1 MRGVRE
7 LSIFID
13 ESGDF
18 GPYESHNPY
27 YLLGLVFHD
36 QSNSIENEINHLKRH
51 VTELG
56 FPHTHSIHTAPL
68 IRRESNYRN
77 LDKPKRRMMFHS
89 LLTFFRFCEVKYEV
103 LAFSKKE
110 VVDSDDLVSRMARS
124 LSMLIMSNLSYF
136 QEYEKVIIYYD
147 NGQKE
152 VSRVINS
159 VFNALLSC
167 VEIRRVQPSD
177 YCLFQAA
184 DMVCTIELLAAKL
197 ETGQLTNSETEFFRG
212 ERAFRKNYL
221 KPIRQKRI
229 K

>member
-1 MRGVRE
+1 MSGSRE

-18 GPYESHNPY
+18 GPYEIHNPY
-27 YLLGLVFHD
+27 YLLALVFHD
-36 QSNSIENEINHLKRH
+36 QSKSIENEIDHLKRH

-56 FPHTHSIHTAPL
+56 FSHTHSIHTAPL

-89 LLTFFRFCEVKYEV
+89 LLTFFRFCDVKYEV
-103 LAFSKKE
+103 LTFSKKE
-110 VVDSDDLVSRMARS
+110 VLDSDDLISRMARS
-124 LSMLIMSNLSYF
+124 LSSFIMDNLSYF
-136 QEYEKVIIYYD
+136 QEYERVIIYYD

-167 VEIRRVQPSD
+167 VEIRRVQPAD

-184 DMVCTIELLAAKL
+184 DMICTIELLAIKL
-197 ETGQLTNSETEFFRG
+197 AAGQLTNSETEFFRG
-212 ERAFRKNYL
+212 ERSFRKNYL
-221 KPIRQKRI
+221 KPTRQKRF